1 MNPVLHRF
9 GEGRHPVVVI
19 DNFTGKVDAIVE
31 IAAELAPFPPD
42 EISFYPG
49 LRRFI
54 TKDDQGALAYALG
67 LLHKAGPFIVGAF
80 DFETFNL
87 FEASF
92 SMVTTPPEALSLPQR
107 APHFD
112 TTDPNEL
119 AVLHYLSDTPGT
131 AFYRQRLTGIEQVD
145 QANRDQFVV
154 NARAIAIDSPGY
166 IHQSDA
172 HYEQIGRVE
181 GVADRL
187 IIYRGS
193 LLHSGIIP
201 PDARLS
207 DDPRRGR
214 LTANLFVL
222 GQR

>member
-1 MNPVLHRF
+1 M
-9 GEGRHPVVVI
+9 VVI
-19 DNFTGKVDAIVE
+19 DDFTGNVDAIVG

-42 EISFYPG
+42 EISYYPG

-54 TKDDQGALAYALG
+54 TRDDQAALDYALG

-87 FEASF
+87 IEASF
-92 SMVTTPPEALSLPQR
+92 SMVTTPPGALSLPQR

-112 TTDPNEL
+112 TIDPREL

-145 QANRDQFVV
+145 ETNRDQFVIH
-154 NARAIAIDSPGY
+154 ARACAMGSTGY
-166 IHQSDA
+166 IHQSDL

-187 IIYRGS
+187 VIYRGS
-193 LLHSGIIP
+193 LLHSGIIL
-201 PDARLS
+201 PDAPLS
-207 DDPRRGR
+207 DDPRQGR

-222 GQR
+222 GQ